1 LEFKIKI
8 MKNALT
14 TLALL
19 AVIAGGVS
27 VAYYYG
33 FYLPQK
39 GVLIQAT
46 TPTPTT
52 QTPQQA
58 QAQKQANIDALH
70 AQDAKMNAYSQCMSA
85 YSKAM
90 DVYLTSQC
98 SNKGLDMMKE
108 MSCRSNA
115 MSSFTYRDCREE
127 LF

>member
-1 LEFKIKI
+1 
-8 MKNALT
+8 MKNFLT

-19 AVIAGGVS
+19 AVIVGGGAI
-27 VAYYYG
+27 AYYYG

-39 GVLIQAT
+39 GVRIQTT
-46 TPTPTT
+46 TPTPTP

-70 AQDAKMNAYSQCMSA
+70 AQDAKLDAYSRCRSD

-90 DVYLTSQC
+90 GAYADKQC
-98 SNKGLDMMKE
+98 PSNE
-108 MSCRSNA
+108 MDFIKQMDCRSKA
-115 MSSFTYRDCREE
+115 IESFTYRDCREE